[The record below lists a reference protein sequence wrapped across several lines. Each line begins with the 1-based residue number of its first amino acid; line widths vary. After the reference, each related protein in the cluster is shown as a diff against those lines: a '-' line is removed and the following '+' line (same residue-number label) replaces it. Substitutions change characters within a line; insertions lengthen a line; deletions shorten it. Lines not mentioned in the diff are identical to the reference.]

1 MAFRNPHTIALL
13 AAVDPSTQVLEQEV
27 MLLFTSPIESYVSPS
42 FYTHTKPKS
51 GEVVPT
57 WFFSA
62 VQVYGT
68 LKFHT
73 SSTFLQSEV
82 EDLTRHGEQ
91 HLIGFPANQA
101 WKVSDAPQA
110 WREGQMKRIIGIEIA
125 VTRMEG
131 KGKFGQE
138 VAGGSDQMGCM
149 RGFEAL
155 GTDGGKEMAKQIEA
169 SMGKNPLRVGALEE
183 EKGRV
188 QGSKVIGKFGWY
200 FTAVEG
206 EKETGHQGLF
216 VGATYLVLCLVAG
229 YLMGRM

>member
-1 MAFRNPHTIALL
+1 
-13 AAVDPSTQVLEQEV
+13 
-27 MLLFTSPIESYVSPS
+27 MLLFTSPIKSYVSPS

-51 GEVVPT
+51 GEVVST

-73 SSTFLQSEV
+73 SSTFLQSQV
-82 EDLTRHGEQ
+82 EDLTCHGEQ
-91 HLIGFPANQA
+91 HLMGFPANQA

-110 WREGQMKRIIGIEIA
+110 WREGQMKRIIGVEVA

-138 VAGGSDQMGCM
+138 VAAGDQMGCM
-149 RGFEAL
+149 RNFEAM
-155 GTDGGKEMAKQIEA
+155 GTDEGKEMAKQIET
-169 SMGKNPLRVGALEE
+169 SMRKNPLRVGALEE

-188 QGSKVIGKFGWY
+188 QGPKVKGKFDWY

-206 EKETGHQGLF
+206 GEKTKAAAVEGEKEMAQHQGLF
-216 VGATYLVLCLVAG
+216 VSAMYLVLCLAAG